1 MLRQV
6 IFLVL
11 ATLLADVASAQLS
24 RTHIGGGAT
33 PYALSTDYRA
43 IGFNP
48 ALMTVSGWG
57 GGAIGT
63 SGSFEGG
70 FMLSSKAFARADLWN
85 QILEPSSTNSAAWT
99 QQEWVAALAEEQ
111 LDMGVS
117 FMTMGM
123 ARQWGKWSVG
133 YVNRRSIQSSVR
145 LGDPLASL
153 LAEGGLGLY
162 DNIDV
167 GGVIMDVEDFDPSMA
182 DSWTGVMLDSTLN
195 QAAILQGTDLR
206 FQSVKSH
213 ELGVAKC
220 WGDPTEG
227 WQIHT
232 GVTGR
237 YLMGSALFEL
247 SSSEDEVKAFNAA
260 SDGFS
265 YSTLQNLDS
274 MFTMGFSPNI
284 SDVFN
289 PAGEGWGADIGL
301 VVSQTDRLWITAS
314 VVDLGAIT
322 WKGRSYNTTNVT
334 FDGDMFGS
342 SDSALQPED
351 WLDGAVDLF
360 DAGAWFGS
368 GTDSTI
374 VQTLK
379 PTYSLG
385 AAFRPWVP
393 FVVAGNVT
401 ATSKNEFAQKN
412 VSMGLTAGVQI
423 TKTLFLETGVQQ
435 NHLNQFRVPVAC
447 RLVLKSG
454 WEMGVRLGDVSVLW
468 NDTQHMASAQWC
480 FLRWHLNAF

>member
-1 MLRQV
+1 MLRRV
-6 IFLVL
+6 ISLALAAVLVNSM
-11 ATLLADVASAQLS
+11 SAQLS

-57 GGAIGT
+57 GEAIGA

-85 QILEPSSTNSAAWT
+85 QILEPTSANSQAWT
-99 QQEWVAALAEEQ
+99 QQEWVSALAEEQ
-111 LDMGVS
+111 LDMGAS

-123 ARQWGKWSVG
+123 ARRWGKWSVG

-145 LGDPLASL
+145 LGDPLATL
-153 LAEGGLGLY
+153 LADGGLGLY
-162 DNIDV
+162 DNISV
-167 GGVIMDVEDFDPSMA
+167 GGVIVDVEDFDPSMA
-182 DSWTGVMLDSTLN
+182 DSWTGVLLDSTLN
-195 QAAILQGTDLR
+195 QASILEGTDLR

-213 ELGVAKC
+213 ELAVSKC

-247 SSSEDEVKAFNAA
+247 SSSEGRVEAFNAA
-260 SDGFS
+260 SNGFS
-265 YSTLQNLDS
+265 YATLQNLDS

-284 SDVFN
+284 SAIFD
-289 PAGEGWGADIGL
+289 PAGEGWGADVGL
-301 VVSQTDRLWITAS
+301 VVSQADRLWVTAS

-322 WKGRSYNTTNVT
+322 WEGKTYSTENVS
-334 FDGDMFGS
+334 FNGDMFGS
-342 SDSALQPED
+342 SDMALQPEN
-351 WLDGAVDLF
+351 WLDGAVELF

-368 GTDSTI
+368 STDSTI

-385 AAFRPWVP
+385 AAFRPWIP
-393 FVVAGNVT
+393 FVLAGNVT
-401 ATSKNEFAQKN
+401 ATNRNEFAQKN

-423 TKTLFLETGVQQ
+423 TKALFLETGVQQ
-435 NHLNQFRVPVAC
+435 NHLSQFRVPVAC
-447 RLVLKSG
+447 RLVMKSG

-480 FLRWHLNAF
+480 FLRWHVNAF